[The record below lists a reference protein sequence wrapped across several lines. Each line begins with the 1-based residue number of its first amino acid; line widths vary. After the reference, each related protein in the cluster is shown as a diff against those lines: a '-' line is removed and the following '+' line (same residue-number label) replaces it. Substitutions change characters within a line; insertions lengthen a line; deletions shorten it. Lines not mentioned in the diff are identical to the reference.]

1 MEGRKDAE
9 DLGSSAETGGESA
22 ALAAGALGSGTVKK
36 VLLSPF
42 TGEAVPITE
51 AADEAFAGKMMGDGY
66 IVRPGEGMAC
76 APEDAT
82 VSFVFPSKHAV
93 GLMGDDGTEYLLHIG
108 VDTVN
113 LNGEGF
119 ETYVK
124 DGDRVKKGDKLIAFD
139 IEYIREHA
147 KSDECIIVFTSLKEG
162 EEIRLTKP
170 GKVAKLTRQRR
181 LSLLTE
187 AESLSLLSAAEAA
200 GAGDFVTARKKMMRA
215 GQKRLWRAGQ
225 RRLRHAVGRMEHAV
239 GRMERAAAGRNAF
252 AGTGQMG
259 ETYVSDYKKY

>member
-1 MEGRKDAE
+1 M
-9 DLGSSAETGGESA
+9 
-22 ALAAGALGSGTVKK
+22 KK

-42 TGEAVPITE
+42 SGDAAPIAEAS
-51 AADEAFAGKMMGDGY
+51 DEAFAGKMMGDGY
-66 IVRPGEGMAC
+66 IVRPEEGIAY

-119 ETYVK
+119 ETFVK

-147 KSDECIIVFTSLKEG
+147 KSDECIIVFTNLQEG
-162 EEIRLTKP
+162 EEVRMTKP
-170 GKVAKLTRQRR
+170 GKVSKLD
-181 LSLLTE
+181 E
-187 AESLSLLSAAEAA
+187 AAEIIS
-200 GAGDFVTARKKMMRA
+200 
-215 GQKRLWRAGQ
+215 L
-225 RRLRHAVGRMEHAV
+225 
-239 GRMERAAAGRNAF
+239 N
-252 AGTGQMG
+252 
-259 ETYVSDYKKY
+259 